1 MNKDKLTAYLIMEAT
16 TDPVKPKILQI
27 NDKNG
32 LFFVRFLTTLQEF
45 NARNRN
51 GRSYMLQAMLES
63 LKAPH
68 LLELMANKS
77 LFGEAGHPMTDDV
90 KRILTIDPKL
100 ISHKINMWNTTGNL
114 LKGEIETLDDG
125 PGGYGNRMTRHILQG
140 MEPAFSLRALAQL
153 TKSGDGS
160 QIMNSRA
167 HIVTYDWVILP
178 SHQKAYRDK
187 SQPIEKIIHS
197 IQMDGN
203 TVQECALLPVQES
216 AITDF
221 IKLES
226 KNVKLISNV
235 CEVAMESMQLS
246 KDLRHV
252 ILREGSET
260 YVVKVEDKIKR
271 DVTRFMANL

>member
-1 MNKDKLTAYLIMEAT
+1 MNKDKLAAYLIMEAT
-16 TDPVKPKILQI
+16 TDPVKPKILQV

-51 GRSYMLQAMLES
+51 GRTYMLHPMIES

-68 LLELMANKS
+68 LLELMIKKS
-77 LFGEAGHPMTDDV
+77 LFGEAGHPMTEDV

-100 ISHKINMWNTTGNL
+100 ISHKINSWTTTGNF

-125 PGGYGNRMTRHILQG
+125 PGGYGNRMTRHVLQG

-178 SHQKAYRDK
+178 SHQTAYRDQ
-187 SQPIEKIIHS
+187 SQPIQKIIHS
-197 IQMDGN
+197 IQIDGN
-203 TVQECALLPVQES
+203 TVQECALLPVQEA
-216 AITDF
+216 AIVDF

-246 KDLRHV
+246 KDLKHA

-260 YVVKVEDKIKR
+260 YIVKVEDKIKR
-271 DVTRFMANL
+271 DVTKFMANL